1 METYHIFLMH
11 SLLNLRFRINQP
23 TGRQHSSVPVQIPD
37 SDPAGVVAACNG
49 YLETFGI
56 DDELVMIGTVE
67 SEKNF
72 TTLYPEKGKKGGG
85 TAAPPVV

>member
-1 METYHIFLMH
+1 
-11 SLLNLRFRINQP
+11 
-23 TGRQHSSVPVQIPD
+23 
-37 SDPAGVVAACNG
+37 
-49 YLETFGI
+49 
-56 DDELVMIGTVE
+56 MIGTVE

>member
-1 METYHIFLMH
+1 VIAL
-11 SLLNLRFRINQP
+11 FREGRLQINPEP
-23 TGRQHSSVPVQIPD
+23 T
-37 SDPAGVVAACNG
+37 
-49 YLETFGI
+49 ETFGT

-72 TTLYPEKGKKGGG
+72 TTLYPEKGKKGG